1 MSDKDPAYDTTE
13 EKRQRLAEF
22 EIEEVWE
29 SKDYR
34 RLCEE
39 EGEEPW
45 ASEEEIRA
53 YFAELPDGEVLSLW
67 VDSPFSD
74 GEQMARHKLS
84 EIVSNAY
91 PDGWTCQGCS
101 VEFFGIMPAGRVNGG
116 TECSECSARS

>member
-22 EIEEVWE
+22 EIEEVSNSSASWLR
-29 SKDYR
+29 KAR
-34 RLCEE
+34 R
-39 EGEEPW
+39 
-45 ASEEEIRA
+45 EIRA
-53 YFAELPDGEVLSLW
+53 YFAELPDGEVLRLW